1 MIDQK
6 LIDRINELAKLSKER
21 ELTQDELVEQTNL
34 RKEYIKQFR
43 AVFRQHL
50 EGIRVVDP
58 EGNDVTP
65 LKKGEA

>member
-6 LIDRINELAKLSKER
+6 LINRINELAKLSKER

-43 AVFRQHL
+43 AGFRQHL

>member
-34 RKEYIKQFR
+34 RKEYIKQFWNI
-43 AVFRQHL
+43 V
-50 EGIRVVDP
+50 
-58 EGNDVTP
+58 N
-65 LKKGEA
+65 

>member
-43 AVFRQHL
+43 AGFRQHL
-50 EGIRVVDP
+50 EGIRVVDL

>member
-21 ELTQDELVEQTNL
+21 DLTQDELVEQTNL

-43 AVFRQHL
+43 AGFRQHL

>member
-21 ELTQDELVEQTNL
+21 ELTDKEKKERESL

-43 AVFRQHL
+43 AGFKQQL
-50 EGIRVVDP
+50 ENIKVVD
-58 EGNDVTP
+58 ENGNDVTP
-65 LKKGEA
+65 TRKGEA